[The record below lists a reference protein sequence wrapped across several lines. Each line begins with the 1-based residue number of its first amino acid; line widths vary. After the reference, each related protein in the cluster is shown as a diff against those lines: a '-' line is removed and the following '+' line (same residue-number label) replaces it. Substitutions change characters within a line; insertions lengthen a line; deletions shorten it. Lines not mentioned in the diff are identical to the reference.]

1 MDISRNIKF
10 PQFFLLS
17 VDEMN
22 NIIFL
27 NIKDEETLIEK
38 LQHTI
43 QNLPSNS
50 KFFLVCEDKQVENL
64 YLKTFSE
71 IRKNPL
77 WLEKGLDCEPV
88 IIFKIKTLKSP
99 TPTLS
104 DHSYADLVKLSY
116 KLWSTSQK
124 HVAVCITF
132 DSEAQEIIST
142 TLEGFNDNIPE
153 ADSKISNSCKL
164 QNASK

>member
-1 MDISRNIKF
+1 MI
-10 PQFFLLS
+10 
-17 VDEMN
+17 

-27 NIKDEETLIEK
+27 NIKDEETLIGR
-38 LQHTI
+38 LQDTI
-43 QNLPSNS
+43 QNNPADS

-64 YLKTFSE
+64 YFKTFSE

-88 IIFKIKTLKSP
+88 IIFKKKTLKSP

-104 DHSYADLVKLSY
+104 DHSHANLVKLSH

-124 HVAVCITF
+124 RVAICITF
-132 DSEAQEIIST
+132 DEDAQEIIST
-142 TLEGFNDNIPE
+142 TLEGFKDTIPE
-153 ADSKISNSCKL
+153 TDSKISKCEL
-164 QNASK
+164 QKASK

>member
-1 MDISRNIKF
+1 
-10 PQFFLLS
+10 
-17 VDEMN
+17 MN

-43 QNLPSNS
+43 QNNPSNS
-50 KFFLVCEDKQVENL
+50 KFFLVCEDKQVDNL
-64 YLKTFSE
+64 YFKTFSE

-77 WLEKGLDCEPV
+77 WLEMGLDCEPV

-132 DSEAQEIIST
+132 DEDAQKIIST
-142 TLEGFNDNIPE
+142 TLEGFEDKIPE
-153 ADSKISNSCKL
+153 ADSNISKSAL
-164 QNASK
+164 QMTSK

>member
-27 NIKDEETLIEK
+27 NIKDEETLFEK

-64 YLKTFSE
+64 YFKTFSE

-88 IIFKIKTLKSP
+88 IIFKKKTLKSP

-104 DHSYADLVKLSY
+104 DHSHADLVKLSH

-124 HVAVCITF
+124 RVAVCITF
-132 DSEAQEIIST
+132 D
-142 TLEGFNDNIPE
+142 GFFV
-153 ADSKISNSCKL
+153 
-164 QNASK
+164 